1 MDGARMTKT
10 ILIAGALAAL
20 TALTLGTQAYAAGEE
35 TQHPPRLSWS
45 FAGPFGTFDRAQ
57 LQRGFKVFRESCQN
71 CHSLTRVYFRN
82 LSQPGGPEFSQAQV
96 RALAAEY
103 KIKDGPNEAG
113 DMFER
118 PGRAADTFP
127 PPFPNENAA
136 AAANGGKAPPDL
148 SVIAKARTYERGFPW
163 FVLDVLPIPG
173 LMYQENGPDYV
184 AALLNGYVEP
194 PQGTEVPPGGHYN
207 IYYPG
212 NPPIIAMPKPLNDGQ
227 IEYPKGEDGRPVVPE
242 TVEQY
247 AKDVTAFL
255 MWAAEPHLEQR
266 KEIGFKVIL
275 VLALLATLL
284 YLTKKKIW
292 ERVGGDPVGLL
303 PEGEQRH

>member
-1 MDGARMTKT
+1 MTKT
-10 ILIAGALAAL
+10 LLVAGALAGAIAAAL
-20 TALTLGTQAYAAGEE
+20 SFGMEARAATGEE
-35 TQHPPRLSWS
+35 TPHPPHLSWS
-45 FAGPFGTFDRAQ
+45 FAGPFGLFDRAQ
-57 LQRGFKVFRESCQN
+57 LQRGFKVYRESCQN
-71 CHSLTRVYFRN
+71 CHSLSRVFFRN

-96 RALAAEY
+96 RALSAEY
-103 KIKDGPNEAG
+103 KVKDGPNDAG

-118 PGRAADTFP
+118 PARAADTFP

-148 SVIAKARTYERGFPW
+148 SVMAKARTYERGFPW

-173 LMYQENGPDYV
+173 VMYQENGPDYV

-194 PQGTEVPPGGHYN
+194 PQGFEVPAGGHYN
-207 IYYPG
+207 VYYPG
-212 NPPIIAMPKPLNDGQ
+212 HIIAMPKPLSDGQ
-227 IEYPKGEDGRPVVPE
+227 IEYAKLENGQPQAPE

-255 MWAAEPHLEQR
+255 MWTAEPHLEQR
-266 KEIGFKVIL
+266 KQLGFKVIAFL
-275 VLALLATLL
+275 LLLAGLL
-284 YLTKKKIW
+284 YFTKKKIW
-292 ERVGGDPVGLL
+292 DRVGGDPVGLL

>member
-1 MDGARMTKT
+1 MDGLRMTRT
-10 ILIAGALAAL
+10 ILVAAAIAAGLAS
-20 TALTLGTQAYAAGEE
+20 GTQARAAGEE
-35 TQHPPRLSWS
+35 TPHPPRQSWS
-45 FAGPFGTFDRAQ
+45 FSGLFGTFDRAQ

-71 CHSLTRVYFRN
+71 CHSLSRVYFRN

-103 KIKDGPNEAG
+103 KVKDGPNEAG

-118 PGRAADTFP
+118 PGRPADTFP

-148 SVIAKARTYERGFPW
+148 SVMAKARTYERGFPW

-173 LMYQENGPDYV
+173 LMYQENGPDYL
-184 AALLNGYVEP
+184 AALLNGYVDP
-194 PQGTEVPPGGHYN
+194 PQGFEVPAGGHYN
-207 IYYPG
+207 LYYPG
-212 NPPIIAMPKPLNDGQ
+212 HIIAMPKPISDGQ
-227 IEYPKGEDGRPVVPE
+227 IEYPKPENGQPQAPE
-242 TVEQY
+242 TVAQY

-255 MWAAEPHLEQR
+255 MWTAEPHLEER
-266 KEIGFKVIL
+266 KRLGFKVIAFL
-275 VLALLATLL
+275 LLLAGLL
-284 YLTKKKIW
+284 YFTKKRIW
-292 ERVGGDPVGLL
+292 DRVGGDPVGLL

>member
-1 MDGARMTKT
+1 MDGIPMTRA
-10 ILIAGALAAL
+10 ILVAAAFAGALAF
-20 TALTLGTQAYAAGEE
+20 GTPAQAAGEE
-35 TQHPPRLSWS
+35 TPHPPHQSWS
-45 FAGPFGTFDRAQ
+45 FSGIFGTFDRAQ
-57 LQRGFKVFRESCQN
+57 LQRGFKVYRESCQN
-71 CHSLTRVYFRN
+71 CHSLSRIYFRN

-103 KIKDGPNEAG
+103 KVKDGPNDAG

-127 PPFPNENAA
+127 PPFPNEQAA

-148 SVIAKARTYERGFPW
+148 SIMAKARTYERGFPW
-163 FVLDVLPIPG
+163 FIIDVLPIPG

-194 PQGTEVPPGGHYN
+194 PQGFEVPAGGHYN
-207 IYYPG
+207 LYYPG
-212 NPPIIAMPKPLNDGQ
+212 HMIAMPKPLNDGQ
-227 IEYPKGEDGRPVVPE
+227 IEYPKGDDGRAPVPE

-255 MWAAEPHLEQR
+255 MWTAEPHLEAR
-266 KEIGFKVIL
+266 KQLGFKVIVFL
-275 VLALLATLL
+275 LLLAGLL
-284 YLTKKKIW
+284 YFTKKKIW
-292 ERVGGDPVGLL
+292 DRVGGDPVGLL

>member
-1 MDGARMTKT
+1 MTRT
-10 ILIAGALAAL
+10 TVLIAGTVAAIL
-20 TALTLGTQAYAAGEE
+20 SVGPQAYAAGEE
-35 TQHPPRLSWS
+35 TPHPPRQSWS
-45 FAGPFGTFDRAQ
+45 FGGIFGTFDRAQ
-57 LQRGFKVFRESCQN
+57 LQRGFKVYRESCQN
-71 CHSLTRVYFRN
+71 CHSLSRVYFRN
-82 LSQPGGPEFSQAQV
+82 LSQPGGPEFSQPQV

-103 KIKDGPNEAG
+103 KLRDGPNEAG

-127 PPFPNENAA
+127 PPFPNEQAA

-163 FVLDVLPIPG
+163 FILDVLPIPG

-184 AALLNGYVEP
+184 AALLNGYTEP
-194 PQGTEVPPGGHYN
+194 EKGVEVPAGGHYN
-207 IYYPG
+207 RYYPG
-212 NPPIIAMPKPLNDGQ
+212 HIIAMPKPLNDGQ
-227 IEYPKGEDGRPVVPE
+227 IEYPKLENGQPQAPE

-255 MWAAEPHLEQR
+255 MWTAEPHLEAR
-266 KEIGFKVIL
+266 KQLGFKVIAFL
-275 VLALLATLL
+275 LLLAGLL
-284 YLTKKKIW
+284 YFTKKKIW
-292 ERVGGDPVGLL
+292 DRVGGDPVGLL

>member
-1 MDGARMTKT
+1 MHMTRPT
-10 ILIAGALAAL
+10 ILAGGLAAALALAAP
-20 TALTLGTQAYAAGEE
+20 AHAAGEE
-35 TQHPPRLSWS
+35 TPHPPRQSWS
-45 FAGPFGTFDRAQ
+45 FSGVFGAFDRAQ
-57 LQRGFKVFRESCQN
+57 LQRGFRVYRESCQN
-71 CHSLTRVYFRN
+71 CHSLSRVYFRN

-103 KIKDGPNEAG
+103 KVKDGPNDAG

-173 LMYQENGPDYV
+173 VMYQENGPDYV
-184 AALLNGYVEP
+184 SALLNGYEDP
-194 PQGTEVPPGGHYN
+194 PQGFEVPSGGQYN
-207 IYYPG
+207 RYYPG
-212 NPPIIAMPKPLNDGQ
+212 HIIAMPKPLSDGQ
-227 IEYPKGEDGRPVVPE
+227 IEYAKLENGQPQAPE

-255 MWAAEPHLEQR
+255 MWTAEPHLEQR
-266 KEIGFKVIL
+266 KQLGFKVI
-275 VLALLATLL
+275 AFLLLMAVLL
-284 YLTKKKIW
+284 YFTKKRIW
-292 ERVGGDPVGLL
+292 DRVGGDPVGLL

>member
-1 MDGARMTKT
+1 MTRTFLAVVAALALATGAR
-10 ILIAGALAAL
+10 
-20 TALTLGTQAYAAGEE
+20 AAGEE
-35 TQHPPRLSWS
+35 TPHPPHLSWS

-57 LQRGFKVFRESCQN
+57 LQRGFKVYRESCQN
-71 CHSLTRVYFRN
+71 CHSLSRVYFRN

-103 KIKDGPNEAG
+103 KVKDGPNEAG

-163 FVLDVLPIPG
+163 FILDVLPIPG

-184 AALLNGYVEP
+184 AALLNGYQDP
-194 PQGTEVPPGGHYN
+194 PQGFEVPAGGHYN
-207 IYYPG
+207 VYYPG
-212 NPPIIAMPKPLNDGQ
+212 HIIAMPKPLSDGQ
-227 IEYPKGEDGRPVVPE
+227 IE
-242 TVEQY
+242 Y

-255 MWAAEPHLEQR
+255 MWTAEPHLEQR
-266 KEIGFKVIL
+266 KELGTKVIAFL
-275 VLALLATLL
+275 ILLAGLL
-284 YLTKKKIW
+284 YFTKKKIW
-292 ERVGGDPVGLL
+292 DRVGGDPVGLL

>member
-1 MDGARMTKT
+1 MLVTRTTVLA
-10 ILIAGALAAL
+10 AGAIAAAL
-20 TALTLGTQAYAAGEE
+20 ALATPAHAAGEE
-35 TQHPPRLSWS
+35 TPHPPRQSWS
-45 FAGPFGTFDRAQ
+45 FSGVFGTFDRAQ

-71 CHSLTRVYFRN
+71 CHSLSRVYFRN
-82 LSQPGGPEFSQAQV
+82 LSQPGGPEFSQGQV

-103 KIKDGPNEAG
+103 KIKDGPNDAG

-148 SVIAKARTYERGFPW
+148 SVMAKARTYERGFPW

-173 LMYQENGPDYV
+173 VMYQENGPDYL
-184 AALLNGYVEP
+184 AALLNGYEDP
-194 PQGTEVPPGGHYN
+194 PQGLEVPAGGNYN
-207 IYYPG
+207 RYYPG
-212 NPPIIAMPKPLNDGQ
+212 HIIAMPKPLNDGQ
-227 IEYPKGEDGRPVVPE
+227 IEYAKLENGQPQAPE

-255 MWAAEPHLEQR
+255 MWTAEPHLEER
-266 KEIGFKVIL
+266 KRLGVKVIAFL
-275 VLALLATLL
+275 LLLAGLL
-284 YLTKKKIW
+284 YFTKKRIW
-292 ERVGGDPVGLL
+292 DRVGGDPVGLL